1 MLRDIKD
8 MEDRRFYDSQKARKF
23 ATNRKRQTDNY
34 DHKRSEV
41 NIIFN

>member
-8 MEDRRFYDSQKARKF
+8 MEDRMFYDSQKTRKL

-34 DHKRSEV
+34 DYRRSEV
-41 NIIFN
+41 NIMFN